1 MEPDIIGKKDITTEV
16 TDYFKPIAGPSK
28 MDTGPNVS
36 ESGDSKVIA
45 DISLLINN
53 V

>member
-1 MEPDIIGKKDITTEV
+1 MEPDIIGKKDITSQV